1 MSKVILIL
9 GGAGAQNSAVA
20 RELVKNEDFSVK
32 ILSRNAKSEESVSLA
47 AIPRITVVEGD
58 TYDEDNLVAAFEGV
72 YGVFVNTNGFA
83 IGEKAEIFWGI
94 RIYEIA
100 YWAGVK
106 HFVYSSLPF
115 VSKKSGFNP
124 KYRVPFVDGKAKV
137 VGKKLITMT

>member
-20 RELVKNEDFSVK
+20 RELVKNESFSVR
-32 ILSRNAKSEESVSLA
+32 ILSRSAKSEESVSLA

-58 TYDEDNLVAAFEGV
+58 TYDEDTLIAAFEGV
-72 YGVFVNTNGFA
+72 HAVFVNTNGFA